1 MSSLDMVDVRDVL
14 FYLVPTRFPL
24 LELTFEIRTKIYEYH
39 LCGYEEIEPVLCV
52 PNPHIATHSIDQ
64 PIPHFVLRGY
74 KSPGSIRTQDIVFA
88 VSFLALLRVNRQ
100 VSNEALPIFYSKNT
114 FGFSAPKDLYNFA
127 RSIAPYQRA
136 MITGI
141 RVPANLNILGDGA
154 VWDTMK
160 KMEGLERVSVAVP
173 ERLWGSW
180 KVGAPALQSLY
191 KPMRDGVELVI
202 RLVTYDSH
210 NHEEKIVQEWVCRKG
225 QGEWVNRVEGKA

>member
-1 MSSLDMVDVRDVL
+1 
-14 FYLVPTRFPL
+14 
-24 LELTFEIRTKIYEYH
+24 
-39 LCGYEEIEPVLCV
+39 
-52 PNPHIATHSIDQ
+52 
-64 PIPHFVLRGY
+64 
-74 KSPGSIRTQDIVFA
+74 
-88 VSFLALLRVNRQ
+88 
-100 VSNEALPIFYSKNT
+100 
-114 FGFSAPKDLYNFA
+114 
-127 RSIAPYQRA
+127 